1 MPIRIEIPPP
11 MRELTDGKVE
21 VSAHGATVGEA
32 IADLVKNYPSL
43 KSKLFDD
50 KGQIRQHINLFV
62 NDEDIRYLDEMETKL
77 SDGMLLALIPAV
89 AGG

>member
-21 VSAHGATVGEA
+21 VTAAGSTVGEA
-32 IADLVKNYPSL
+32 IADLVKSYPAL

-50 KGQIRQHINLFV
+50 KGQVRQHINLFV
-62 NDEDIRYLDEMETKL
+62 NDEDIRYLDEMDTKVT
-77 SDGMLLALIPAV
+77 DGTLLALIPAV

>member
-21 VSAHGATVGEA
+21 VTATGSTVKEA
-32 IADLVKNYPSL
+32 IADLVQNYPAL
-43 KSKLFDD
+43 KSKLFDE
-50 KGQIRQHINLFV
+50 KGSIRQHINLFV
-62 NDEDIRYLDEMETKL
+62 NDEDIRYLDEMDTKL
-77 SDGMLLALIPAV
+77 TDGVLLALIPAV